1 MTDEE
6 KKFTEEIIDILNHNY
21 SNTTFTSRL
30 YDMFS
35 KDDEAIMSYIKP
47 GRLFWHYD
55 IDLEAFRKIRI
66 TYVRSGVMFYV
77 YEDKPDGEEGAW
89 FMQSFN
95 AMSLHAAQ
103 IYPYEIGKL
112 LSKHDWATELDF
124 PKICKECKWDDC
136 DGRITVEVVWDEPET
151 K

>member
-1 MTDEE
+1 MTEEE
-6 KKFTEEIIDILNHNY
+6 KKLEQELIDIFNHNY

-47 GRLFWHYD
+47 DRLFWHYD
-55 IDLEAFRKIRI
+55 IDREAFRKIRI

-77 YEDKPDGEEGAW
+77 YEDEPDGEEGAW

-95 AMSLHAAQ
+95 AMSLYAAQ
-103 IYPYEIGKL
+103 IYPHEIGKL
-112 LSKHDWATELDF
+112 LSKHSWAAELDF
-124 PKICKECKWDDC
+124 PKKCKECKWGDC
-136 DGRITVEVVWDEPET
+136 NGRITVEVVWDEPET